1 MNAAATSDSLQTLIV
16 IGNGMVGH
24 HCVEQLIARGAL
36 ERYRITIFGE
46 ETRRAYDRVHLS
58 EYLNGRDAESMALG
72 EASLY
77 EQDGVTLRLGESV
90 LDIDSHVREVITA
103 NGRFAYDKLVLAT
116 GSYPFVPPIAGAEG
130 NSRLVYR
137 SIDDLD
143 LIREAASGARRGV
156 VVGGG
161 LLGLEAANALK
172 SLNLEA
178 HVVEFAPRL
187 MPVQLD
193 EAGGAALKARIEA
206 LGVGVHLS
214 RATQDI
220 KPGTQYR
227 YRMRFAEG
235 APLETDLI
243 VFSAGIRPQVFL
255 ARKAGLALAERGGVA
270 IDDRCRSSDEHIYAI
285 GECASWNGTVF
296 GLVAPGYQMAR
307 IVAAELCGAPE
318 QAFSG
323 ADMSTKL
330 KLLGVDVGSI
340 GDAHGATPGSRSYR
354 FIDEAGSSYRRLVIS
369 EDGKRVLGAVLVGDN
384 SYYDTLLQY
393 AQNGIAPPADPSSLI
408 LPQGQAA
415 PLLGVDA
422 LPATATICSCHNVSK
437 GAVCDAI
444 DGGCT
449 DLAGVKACTKAA
461 SGCGGC
467 AGLLKQVVEHELAS
481 RGVVVDKS
489 LCEHFAYTRQELY
502 AIVRVSGAETFE
514 EILASHGRG
523 HVGCEICKPAIGSI
537 LASCWNRPIQDPHLV
552 PLQDTNDTFM
562 ANMQKNGTYSVVPR
576 MPAGEVT
583 PDGLIA
589 VGMVAK
595 KYNLYVKVTGGQRI
609 DLFGA
614 QLHELP
620 GIWSELIAAGFE
632 TGHAYGKS
640 TRTVKS
646 CVGSTWCRFGVQ
658 DSVKMA
664 LDIEHRYKGLRA
676 PHKLKFAVSGCTREC
691 AEAQSKDIGV
701 IATENGWNLYV
712 CGNGGMRPRHAELF
726 ATDLDDATLIRYIDR
741 VLMFYIR
748 TADKLQRT
756 SVWRE
761 SLEGGLDYLKAVVID
776 DSLGLGAELEA
787 QMQLVVDRYECE
799 WANALSDP
807 EKLKRFR
814 TFVNDSQGD
823 PDIQFVQE
831 RGQPRP
837 APARAVQRVIPIAEE
852 IV

>member
-1 MNAAATSDSLQTLIV
+1 MNAAATSDSLQTLVV

-72 EASLY
+72 DAALY
-77 EQDGVTLRLGESV
+77 AQEGVTLRLGEPV
-90 LDIDSHVREVITA
+90 VDIDRRAREVVTA

-130 NSRLVYR
+130 HSRLVYR

-161 LLGLEAANALK
+161 LLG
-172 SLNLEA
+172 LEA

-270 IDDRCRSSDEHIYAI
+270 IDDHCRSSDEHIYAI

-307 IVAAELCGAPE
+307 IVAAELCGTPE
-318 QAFSG
+318 AAFSG

-354 FIDEAGSSYRRLVIS
+354 YIDEAGASYRRLVVS
-369 EDGKRVLGAVLVGDN
+369 ADGKRVLGAVLVGDN

-422 LPATATICSCHNVSK
+422 LPATATICSCHN
-437 GAVCDAI
+437 
-444 DGGCT
+444 
-449 DLAGVKACTKAA
+449 
-461 SGCGGC
+461 
-467 AGLLKQVVEHELAS
+467 
-481 RGVVVDKS
+481 
-489 LCEHFAYTRQELY
+489 
-502 AIVRVSGAETFE
+502 
-514 EILASHGRG
+514 
-523 HVGCEICKPAIGSI
+523 
-537 LASCWNRPIQDPHLV
+537 
-552 PLQDTNDTFM
+552 
-562 ANMQKNGTYSVVPR
+562 
-576 MPAGEVT
+576 
-583 PDGLIA
+583 
-589 VGMVAK
+589 
-595 KYNLYVKVTGGQRI
+595 
-609 DLFGA
+609 
-614 QLHELP
+614 
-620 GIWSELIAAGFE
+620 
-632 TGHAYGKS
+632 
-640 TRTVKS
+640 
-646 CVGSTWCRFGVQ
+646 
-658 DSVKMA
+658 
-664 LDIEHRYKGLRA
+664 
-676 PHKLKFAVSGCTREC
+676 
-691 AEAQSKDIGV
+691 
-701 IATENGWNLYV
+701 
-712 CGNGGMRPRHAELF
+712 
-726 ATDLDDATLIRYIDR
+726 
-741 VLMFYIR
+741 
-748 TADKLQRT
+748 
-756 SVWRE
+756 
-761 SLEGGLDYLKAVVID
+761 
-776 DSLGLGAELEA
+776 
-787 QMQLVVDRYECE
+787 
-799 WANALSDP
+799 
-807 EKLKRFR
+807 
-814 TFVNDSQGD
+814 
-823 PDIQFVQE
+823 
-831 RGQPRP
+831 
-837 APARAVQRVIPIAEE
+837 
-852 IV
+852 